1 MTRQGRLSFAPPE
14 RASRELN
21 EAARTS
27 FTKDRESSRE
37 IFYGSPEKPGDI
49 CLNCGRTLTEDS
61 IFCRHCGAKRP
72 DRPVK
77 EVLPPAAVVEPRAP
91 PLGFVFFDGCH
102 AMEQWATGVQV
113 FLVPLASATAS
124 RRAVWAQRLRSAG
137 GATADGDGVTH
148 VALAPELS
156 RGRLEAW
163 KDLSS
168 LKEAFWVSTDWL
180 ISCLSQQRRVP
191 EAQFPWPPDPAPK
204 SASPSPR
211 KVPALEASPLPSK
224 RKVEDPSESE
234 AQVSPVSPPSSK
246 RTRRSEL
253 SESEVEELRPRMAAF
268 NGQLT
273 PQRKQLLGRREKF
286 ACQRAPLLDPATPS
300 AASGQRNG
308 ALVALFGQLQKHYE
322 ALGDSWRE
330 RSYRTTASRMALHG
344 QTFYRLLRSLPFEV
358 ASVADLQQPQLRR
371 LGKKTREKLVEF
383 LETGTIGRE
392 HLNFKVSM
400 FEKNDMDHVGGE
412 LGAVPD
418 ANKSLHLSFLSAKLG
433 SMVTKRDTEFEVP
446 GTWLML
452 GGSEAA
458 AAYLTS
464 KTVDEGIGASFLSTG
479 CSDGIWGV
487 GLTTARRWYG
497 LGCRSVEDVREHMA
511 AGGLKL
517 NSDQLI
523 GLELYDD
530 LAQRIPLASI
540 VERVEAAAQQRF
552 GLRLRVEACGSYRR
566 GRDTCGDVDLLL
578 CCRWAEDEGRLSC
591 QEILQAIVAE
601 LTAQKFLTHD
611 LKGSRYEDP
620 FARGEASPRS
630 ACYFGVCKVG
640 QCHRRIDLKVHPLVE
655 FPFAWLSFT
664 GSGPFNRR
672 SGQRRKA
679 FARMEPQWP
688 GHRLRLFHSS
698 AVVSRVH
705 IDFEVV
711 FHGGSLVLLSSS

>member
-1 MTRQGRLSFAPPE
+1 
-14 RASRELN
+14 
-21 EAARTS
+21 
-27 FTKDRESSRE
+27 
-37 IFYGSPEKPGDI
+37 
-49 CLNCGRTLTEDS
+49 
-61 IFCRHCGAKRP
+61 
-72 DRPVK
+72 
-77 EVLPPAAVVEPRAP
+77 
-91 PLGFVFFDGCH
+91 
-102 AMEQWATGVQV
+102 MEQWATGVQV

-268 NGQLT
+268 NGQ
-273 PQRKQLLGRREKF
+273 
-286 ACQRAPLLDPATPS
+286 RAPLLDPATPS

-330 RSYRTTASRMALHG
+330 RSYRTTAS
-344 QTFYRLLRSLPFEV
+344 LLRSLPFEV

-383 LETGTIGRE
+383 LETGTIGRVE
-392 HLNFKVSM
+392 GLQEDESTKALN
-400 FEKNDMDHVGGE
+400 E
-412 LGAVPD
+412 LQ
-418 ANKSLHLSFLSAKLG
+418 
-433 SMVTKRDTEFEVP
+433 
-446 GTWLML
+446 
-452 GGSEAA
+452 
-458 AAYLTS
+458 
-464 KTVDEGIGASFLSTG
+464 
-479 CSDGIWGV
+479 GIWGV

-530 LAQRIPLASI
+530 LAQRIPRQEVASI

-664 GSGPFNRR
+664 GSGPFNRSMR
-672 SGQRRKA
+672 LFARRCGFSLSDHGICEATHARARGRGPRLWTGPPIAQHRFQTEKDIFDFLGLSYREPWQREVDASWLQETATAAEEASASTATRRKD
-679 FARMEPQWP
+679 
-688 GHRLRLFHSS
+688 
-698 AVVSRVH
+698 VVSPR
-705 IDFEVV
+705 F
-711 FHGGSLVLLSSS
+711 GLQSTAMVLI